1 MENNSRSR
9 LYASFHIAGFQ
20 YWDGALVLDRL
31 KVGKALEL
39 VLEPGNPYDPDAVA
53 LYNEGSKLGFVPREL
68 NGNLAQLLAFGH
80 TGVFEARVQ
89 QVAPSAARG
98 TRSAWASSW
107 WMHGKGR
114 GLRAPADSAKRT
126 RPRFVTRWK
135 YR

>member
-39 VLEPGNPYDPDAVA
+39 VPEPGNPYDPDAVA
-53 LYNEGSKLGFVPREL
+53 LYYEGSKLGFVPREL

-89 QVAPSAARG
+89 QVAPE
-98 TRSAWASSW
+98 RSPWHQVRVCLYSIEAEHNS
-107 WMHGKGR
+107 HGKLSTAR
-114 GLRAPADSAKRT
+114 IEN
-126 RPRFVTRWK
+126 
-135 YR
+135 

>member
-1 MENNSRSR
+1 MENNSCSR

-39 VLEPGNPYDPDAVA
+39 VPEPGNPYDPDAVA
-53 LYNEGSKLGFVPREL
+53 LYYEGSKLGFVPREL

-89 QVAPSAARG
+89 QVAPERSPWHQVRVGLFVVDAR
-98 TRSAWASSW
+98 
-107 WMHGKGR
+107 
-114 GLRAPADSAKRT
+114 
-126 RPRFVTRWK
+126 
-135 YR
+135 